1 MVRHHPLPLTE
12 TTHEQDGVMK
22 SLKKLIQ
29 EQVEMRN
36 SFEEQLSKLEGIL
49 ENSCRLRRG
58 RKEGN
63 EEMMKEERKKGEK
76 GRVT

>member
-1 MVRHHPLPLTE
+1 MVRHHPLPLTK

-36 SFEEQLSKLEGIL
+36 SFEEKLSKLEGIL
-49 ENSCRLRRG
+49 EESCKMRRG
-58 RKEGN
+58 RKGN
-63 EEMMKEERKKGEK
+63 DKAMREEKKKGEK
-76 GRVT
+76 GRE